1 MARRGP
7 AGGPPEPGTARRGN
21 RDALCTSVSRSLTV
35 TLRSSGVLET
45 MPPSESLAR
54 RGLARGGGSGC
65 ALSDCWASDSNQRG
79 AVATGAAVAAASG
92 SVSAGPDRG
101 PLPRARAAAAGAL
114 RLRVRLPVPGS
125 ASSCQAAVTGG
136 AAAGRADAAGER
148 LRLSP
153 VRTGRGARGPLPGRP
168 PRRWRPVDRRAGG
181 GHGPARPPG
190 RGRTQPSWA
199 RPRPRTRPAS
209 RRVSKTWSAGRPDQ

>member
-1 MARRGP
+1 LKAPIRVT
-7 AGGPPEPGTARRGN
+7 GPPAAAWHGGT
-21 RDALCTSVSRSLTV
+21 
-35 TLRSSGVLET
+35 
-45 MPPSESLAR
+45 
-54 RGLARGGGSGC
+54 GC
-65 ALSDCWASDSNQRG
+65 ASQRLPGLVQVGSDSNQRG

-92 SVSAGPDRG
+92 SVSAGPDRHGG
-101 PLPRARAAAAGAL
+101 PLPRAPGRAAAAGAL

-153 VRTGRGARGPLPGRP
+153 VRTWRGARGPLPGRP
-168 PRRWRPVDRRAGG
+168 PRRRRPDDRRAGG

-199 RPRPRTRPAS
+199 RPRPRGRGRRAS

>member
-1 MARRGP
+1 MPPSASLARRGP
-7 AGGPPEPGTARRGN
+7 AR
-21 RDALCTSVSRSLTV
+21 
-35 TLRSSGVLET
+35 
-45 MPPSESLAR
+45 LAR
-54 RGLARGGGSGC
+54 RGAQAVPATAGPPAGPGAR
-65 ALSDCWASDSNQRG
+65 ASDYNQRG
-79 AVATGAAVAAASG
+79 AVAMGG
-92 SVSAGPDRG
+92 RGCSAGPDRG

-153 VRTGRGARGPLPGRP
+153 VRTWRGARGPLPGRP
-168 PRRWRPVDRRAGG
+168 PRRRRPDDRRAGG

-199 RPRPRTRPAS
+199 RPRPRTRTRPAS